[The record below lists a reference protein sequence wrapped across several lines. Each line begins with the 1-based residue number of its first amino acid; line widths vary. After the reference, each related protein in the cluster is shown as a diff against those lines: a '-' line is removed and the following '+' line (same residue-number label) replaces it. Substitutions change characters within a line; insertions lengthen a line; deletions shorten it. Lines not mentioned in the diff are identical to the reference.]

1 MYHSITYKEGVTI
14 DNMNNLL
21 DEFGKTLMS
30 DVRDRTIR
38 VFDKRIQGLMKDETS
53 LRLYERISSLDNN
66 QKKLI
71 EDIIPM
77 VVDLSI
83 HNMLCMLEDNEDF
96 ALIKDSENIAELSDG
111 LSGELYTE
119 DGWISKYSEQR
130 RL

>member
-1 MYHSITYKEGVTI
+1 MY
-14 DNMNNLL
+14 NLL

-30 DVRDRTIR
+30 DVRDRTIL
-38 VFDKRIQGLMKDETS
+38 VFDKRIQGLMKDEAS

-83 HNMLCMLEDNEDF
+83 HNMLCMLEDHSDF
-96 ALIKDSENIAELSDG
+96 SLIKDSKNIAELSDG